1 MTEMPPMSPAI
12 DVVRRA
18 LAQPFH
24 PSDIQWKPVAFPR
37 GRKDRALVVP
47 FYDVRLVYDRLD
59 EVVGP
64 PNWQIRHAALAAGVY
79 TEIGIR
85 FPDGQWVWK
94 GDIGMVER
102 DRPSDSD
109 DEEGE
114 EGARAKKPAPKIENA
129 TKVKGDASD
138 GAKRA
143 AALWGIGRCYWMI
156 AKSEDYWVAW
166 NAAKKT
172 PLEIPPLPDF
182 ALPYDMQKGTVSATA
197 SSKPAPESQ
206 PEDGPAIQVVRPYT
220 PEQVRQRLDA
230 HYARFKAD
238 PELKPATKQNRGLA
252 VGLMEACFPK
262 ESAEAARKDI
272 MLYFF
277 AEDSVSA
284 LTNAHVAT
292 LLKYLDP
299 KKGEKGWTVGP
310 HVEVEL
316 RSILD
321 FRKAQRSRNEP
332 A

>member
-1 MTEMPPMSPAI
+1 MTEMPPMPPAI

-64 PNWQIRHAALAAGVY
+64 PNWQIRHMALPIGVY

-109 DEEGE
+109 EEEGE
-114 EGARAKKPAPKIENA
+114 DGPRAKKPPKVENA

-156 AKSEDYWVAW
+156 PKSEDYWVAW
-166 NAAKKT
+166 NASKKAA
-172 PLEIPPLPDF
+172 LEIPPLPDF
-182 ALPYDMQKGTVSATA
+182 ALPYDMQKGTARATA
-197 SSKPAPESQ
+197 SAKPVAPGKAAEAQ
-206 PEDGPAIQVVRPYT
+206 PEPGGRPYSHEVVRK
-220 PEQVRQRLDA
+220 RLDEV
-230 HYARFKAD
+230 YARFKAD
-238 PELKPATKQNRGLA
+238 PEVKPATKQQRGLA

-262 ESAEAARKDI
+262 DVAEAARKDV
-272 MLYFF
+272 LLFFF
-277 AEDSVSA
+277 AEDSISA
-284 LTNAHVAT
+284 LTDVHMAT

-299 KKGEKGWTVGP
+299 KKGENGWTVGP

-316 RSILD
+316 RAIVD
-321 FRKAQRSRNEP
+321 FRKTHRSL